1 MALVAAVN
9 RYTTPVKWISIALI
23 VLAIF
28 LFMQTLPVGR
38 AIEAMQGWIE
48 GLGVWGPIVFVLIYV
63 AATLVLAPVFLLTVA
78 ETIHFASTGEFLP
91 LERFTPISTNTFS
104 ASLGA
109 RSPFRSARRSERRW
123 RS

>member
-48 GLGVWGPIVFVLIYV
+48 GLGVWGPVVFALVYVGATVVMLPGSALTLAGGLLFGLATGTIAVSIGSTVGAALAFLIGRYFARNRV
-63 AATLVLAPVFLLTVA
+63 AKQL
-78 ETIHFASTGEFLP
+78 
-91 LERFTPISTNTFS
+91 
-104 ASLGA
+104 
-109 RSPFRSARRSERRW
+109 
-123 RS
+123 